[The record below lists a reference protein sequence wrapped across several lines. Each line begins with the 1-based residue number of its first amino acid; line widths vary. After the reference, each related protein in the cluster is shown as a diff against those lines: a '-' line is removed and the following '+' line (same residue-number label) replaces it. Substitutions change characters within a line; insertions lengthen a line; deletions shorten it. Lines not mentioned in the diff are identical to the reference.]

1 VAVMWTLIVDG
12 VILAVIVSLAIA
24 PHEPWPP

>member
-1 VAVMWTLIVDG
+1 LIVDG
-12 VILAVIVSLAIA
+12 VILAVIVSLTIA